1 MRNYYLVLELL
12 PVCGFI
18 YAHYCEKHHSNYPNT
33 SKGYPNKRI
42 KKSRQGWEVGN
53 QIMAQAIKSVT
64 TIMILLKVIFFF
76 MNVLNYGFATLLNL
90 LMIGIGIYTGEK
102 QLRVCINEKGIVMAT
117 PKVKVKRYLLPK
129 LTRK

>member
-53 QIMAQAIKSVT
+53 K
-64 TIMILLKVIFFF
+64 
-76 MNVLNYGFATLLNL
+76 
-90 LMIGIGIYTGEK
+90 
-102 QLRVCINEKGIVMAT
+102 
-117 PKVKVKRYLLPK
+117 
-129 LTRK
+129 

>member
-64 TIMILLKVIFFF
+64 TIMILL
-76 MNVLNYGFATLLNL
+76 NATLINL